1 VPATPTDDGP
11 DSVLAKAFAVLG
23 AVAAASGPV
32 GPAELSRAT
41 GLPKSTAFR
50 LARELTALGALRGGR
65 DGYRI
70 GLRLFELGNRHYPA
84 DLRQALQPYLADL
97 CRATGLIVQAG
108 VLDGTDVV
116 YLERYVPRGR
126 GTIRATKQ
134 LRIPGNCAAAG
145 KVLLAAAPA
154 RRLDA
159 MLGPELPALTT
170 ESITSADRLREQL
183 RRVRRDGYAGEVGEV
198 EPGMASVAVP
208 VLTPGSR
215 TIRSALELRGPVDEL
230 RVDAVL
236 ASARVVALAM
246 TRAATVSPPDR

>member
-1 VPATPTDDGP
+1 MP
-11 DSVLAKAFAVLG
+11 DTVLSKAFAVLG

-50 LARELTALGALRGGR
+50 LARELTALGALRGGA

-97 CRATGLIVQAG
+97 CRATGLIVQAA
-108 VLDGTDVV
+108 VLDGPDVV
-116 YLERYVPRGR
+116 YLERYLPRGR
-126 GTIRATKQ
+126 GTMRVAKQ
-134 LRIPGNCAAAG
+134 PRVPAHCAAAG
-145 KVLLAAAPA
+145 KVLLAALPA
-154 RRLDA
+154 RRLDTV
-159 MLGPELPALTT
+159 LGPDLPGLTT
-170 ESITSADRLREQL
+170 ESVTSPERLREQL
-183 RRVRRDGYAGEVGEV
+183 RRVRRDGYAGESGEV

-215 TIRSALELRGPVDEL
+215 TIRSALELRGPVAEL

-236 ASARVVALAM
+236 ASARVVAAAM
-246 TRAATVSPPDR
+246 TRAAATS